1 MTSSTENEP
10 KQQNVPLSPTVREKV
25 EALHR
30 RGIAL
35 EKESQNVK
43 AELNAL
49 YGPERAPS
57 PWLISPASE
66 AKDKGEEGD
75 EDDEVDMDDKGEV
88 DNKSDK
94 DEEEDTDDEGDE
106 ESEESEEEQGDKGN
120 KGNKRDKKE
129 RGEKKVQRKKCK
141 CGTEL
146 EEDAKPYFVN
156 CQACRART
164 TADYNVKYKPKK
176 DAKKARLKEEKK
188 QQRSEKRK

>member
-10 KQQNVPLSPTVREKV
+10 KQQNVPQAPTVREKI
-25 EALHR
+25 EALHQ

-57 PWLISPASE
+57 PWLISPRAPASE
-66 AKDKGEEGD
+66 AEDKGEQDG

-88 DNKSDK
+88 DDKSDK

-106 ESEESEEEQGDKGN
+106 ESEESEEEQGDKGD
-120 KGNKRDKKE
+120 KGDHKE

-164 TADYNVKYKPKK
+164 TADYNVKYKLKK
-176 DAKKARLKEEKK
+176 DAKKARLKEAKK
-188 QQRSEKRK
+188 QQTSEKRK